1 MMGVKAG
8 GRGVESS
15 TSSPSPFVMFQRAK
29 PHSLILFQQIQSMDE
44 MFSSKYIFLSLVYR
58 ENQVLAHECFEK
70 VI

>member
-44 MFSSKYIFLSLVYR
+44 MFSSK
-58 ENQVLAHECFEK
+58 
-70 VI
+70 